1 MSEKHQTD
9 NKFIPMLALEK
20 MNKKKDEPVINIVNG
35 GSFGRLNTTNQNMTE
50 STDFQYSLKKAIVSL
65 QRLKQATSTTGET
78 PYNNIT
84 SIDKSKAIFR
94 SA

>member
-1 MSEKHQTD
+1 MLDAESERKALPNRNTKVMSEKHQTD

-65 QRLKQATSTTGET
+65 
-78 PYNNIT
+78 
-84 SIDKSKAIFR
+84 
-94 SA
+94 